1 MIINWYTVQTEMVQ
15 YELFIINQH
24 KHLRNFNAENSFII
38 GLKSMVFRMSFS
50 MHMSEGQLC
59 CEADSSTD
67 FNVKL
72 CYLR

>member
-1 MIINWYTVQTEMVQ
+1 MNYLLLINT
-15 YELFIINQH
+15 N
-24 KHLRNFNAENSFII
+24 LRNFNAENSFII

-72 CYLR
+72 CFLR